1 MRGNL
6 LINVIPE
13 ISTATVTLLEQ
24 VIHRALLSRVSA
36 EATELPGGVGDVPL
50 LPDVGVGRL
59 HSPGLV
65 MSVPVEELCCL
76 HKVGRVPLASP
87 CGSLSMQYIKYTI

>member
-6 LINVIPE
+6 LNNVIPE

-24 VIHRALLSRVSA
+24 VIHHALLCRVS
-36 EATELPGGVGDVPL
+36 EMTVLPGGVRDVPL
-50 LPDVGVGRL
+50 LPDVRVGRL

-76 HKVGRVPLASP
+76 HKLGRVSLASP